1 MGFIKMTAA
10 KQDVLIVVNNML
22 NQLIQIANTLDQKGE
37 TGLADEI
44 DAVIKGLII
53 SKEPKKSKKKK
64 KPKDKA
70 GIDEMVGANGYVGTG
85 VTDNSSAGM
94 FQGLSD
100 AYFYSSYQNLEGAY
114 GPQDR

>member
-1 MGFIKMTAA
+1 MKIIS
-10 KQDVLIVVNNML
+10 VLTKL
-22 NQLIQIANTLDQKGE
+22 ANALDQKGE
-37 TGLADEI
+37 TDLADEI

-53 SKEPKKSKKKK
+53 SRDPKKTKKKK

-85 VTDNSSAGM
+85 VTDNQSSGM
-94 FQGLSD
+94 GQGLSD
-100 AYFYSSYQNLEGAY
+100 AYFYSSYDNLEGAY